1 MSRAAQRQFAWTAAR
16 RLHLDVR
23 RPCKLVQRVYRL
35 AHHVGAVYH
44 REKPHLHWLMD
55 RICVGLLAASPD
67 REAYL
72 IVLQVKKGACE
83 LSVNQIV
90 P

>member
-1 MSRAAQRQFAWTAAR
+1 
-16 RLHLDVR
+16 
-23 RPCKLVQRVYRL
+23 
-35 AHHVGAVYH
+35 
-44 REKPHLHWLMD
+44 MD
-55 RICVGLLAASPD
+55 RIWVGLLAASPD

-72 IVLQVKKGACE
+72 IVLHVKKGAFE